1 MDCGKHKSLKKR
13 IVGTVKLTLEEMTTA
28 CLNSRPLTRLPCDDD
43 DGIQVLTPG
52 HFLIGR
58 PLVALANPKFKHQ
71 NLSLLKRWQLLVK
84 HLWDRWST
92 EYLSAM
98 QRVTKWLSPSTKIS
112 VGDVVIA
119 REAPLLIIK
128 THPGKDGIVRVVTIR
143 ASSGIEY
150 TRPVVKIVPTL
161 YVKDN

>member
-1 MDCGKHKSLKKR
+1 MSQQQ
-13 IVGTVKLTLEEMTTA
+13 T

-58 PLVALANPKFKHQ
+58 PLEALANPEFKHT
-71 NLSLLKRWQLLVK
+71 LLKRWHLCQLLVK
-84 HLWDRWST
+84 HRWST

-98 QRVTKWLSPSTKIS
+98 QRATKWLSPSTKIS

-119 REAPLLIIK
+119 REDNM
-128 THPGKDGIVRVVTIR
+128 T
-143 ASSGIEY
+143 
-150 TRPVVKIVPTL
+150 PTPR
-161 YVKDN
+161 KNH